1 MTDVIQVRLAFLI
14 ALAVSGCAQRPDA
27 GRETPRA
34 DSQPATATPDSLPI
48 RRLEE
53 SSAAIFRY
61 SSGIRDST
69 FTVVRDP
76 ARWEEMWRRLT
87 AQHGPPQSAPPI
99 DFQKEM
105 ALVATLGQQRSGGYT
120 ITIESAIDRGAYV
133 EVRVARRAPGPKCG
147 TIAMLT
153 APADVAIV
161 PRREMEVRVRT
172 HDEVT
177 DCDRD

>member
-1 MTDVIQVRLAFLI
+1 VSQLRLAFTI
-14 ALAVSGCAQRPDA
+14 ALAISGCVQRPDD
-27 GRETPRA
+27 GRVTSRA
-34 DSQPATATPDSLPI
+34 DSQRATSTPDFLPI
-48 RRLEE
+48 RRLDE

-69 FTVVRDP
+69 FTTARDL
-76 ARWEEMWRRLT
+76 ARWEDLWRRLT

-105 ALVATLGQQRSGGYT
+105 VLVATMGAQRSGGYT
-120 ITIESAIDRGAYV
+120 ITIESAVDRGAYL
-133 EVRVARRAPGPKCG
+133 EVHVSRRAPGPRCG

-161 PRREMEVRVRT
+161 PRREVEARMLA
-172 HDEVT
+172 HDEIT
-177 DCDRD
+177 DCDPD

>member
-1 MTDVIQVRLAFLI
+1 MIQLRLAVLV
-14 ALAVSGCAQRPDA
+14 ALAVSGCAQRPDG
-27 GRETPRA
+27 GRETPHA
-34 DSQPATATPDSLPI
+34 DSERATVTADSLPI

-69 FTVVRDP
+69 FTTIRD
-76 ARWEEMWRRLT
+76 AASWEEVWRRLT
-87 AQHGPPQSAPPI
+87 AQHGPPRSAPPI

-105 ALVATLGQQRSGGYT
+105 ALVATFGAQRSGGYT
-120 ITIESAIDRGAYV
+120 ITIERAIDRGASV
-133 EVRVARRAPGPKCG
+133 EVHVTRRAPGPKCG

-161 PRREMEVRVRT
+161 PRREGEVRMLA
-172 HDEVT
+172 HDEAT
-177 DCDRD
+177 DCDPD